1 MNPLEELNEHLYRY
15 EEQNLKIY
23 AGTAMLEKYQLF
35 KHPLKNHVKERLDNL
50 PSTLQKPIRTLKLW
64 VKYEQLDILAIL
76 EAIEI
81 RHQLQQKR
89 ASHVQ
94 KNLDYQAELEKLNQG
109 KTSLKTL
116 FSTKDGKVSRITELT
131 RKIAES
137 QKEVECLDAYLRL
150 VILQISQAMIPY
162 FQKDKALLYN
172 DLLNTLARQNLAN
185 AQTTAQ
191 CYELILKENHVLG
204 EEQPQIMTKSIH
216 QLD

>member
-1 MNPLEELNEHLYRY
+1 
-15 EEQNLKIY
+15 
-23 AGTAMLEKYQLF
+23 MLEKYQLF

-50 PSTLQKPIRTLKLW
+50 PSTLLKPVRTLKLW
-64 VKYEQLDILAIL
+64 VKYEQLDIQAIL

-89 ASHVQ
+89 SSHVQ
-94 KNLDYQAELEKLNQG
+94 KNLDFQAELEKLNQG
-109 KTSLKTL
+109 KNSLKTL

-131 RKIAES
+131 RKIADG

-162 FQKDKALLYN
+162 FKKDKALLYN

-185 AQTTAQ
+185 A
-191 CYELILKENHVLG
+191 
-204 EEQPQIMTKSIH
+204 
-216 QLD
+216 